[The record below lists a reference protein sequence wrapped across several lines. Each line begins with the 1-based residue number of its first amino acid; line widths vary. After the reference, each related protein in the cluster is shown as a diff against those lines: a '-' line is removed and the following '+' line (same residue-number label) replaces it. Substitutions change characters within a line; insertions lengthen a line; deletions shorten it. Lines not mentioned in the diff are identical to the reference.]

1 MSEKQN
7 KLDNRQS
14 RLAGTENRR
23 QTTDDEEKKQKK
35 DSLQKRYDELEHK
48 YKRALA
54 DYQNL
59 LKQTAKEKQEF
70 IRYANEQFIHE
81 ILPVYDNLRLA
92 LKHAKDT
99 PDGAG
104 IRDGV
109 KYILKQFKDVLNN
122 LGVEE
127 IKTAGMKF
135 DHNTMEAIEGKGDKV
150 KKEVRP
156 GYTLHGKVIAP
167 AKVIVA

>member
-1 MSEKQN
+1 MSEEKEHKNAKTQ
-7 KLDNRQS
+7 KHDDKS
-14 RLAGTENRR
+14 RKDGS
-23 QTTDDEEKKQKK
+23 QTK
-35 DSLQKRYDELEHK
+35 YDELENK

-59 LKQTAKEKQEF
+59 LKQTAREKQEF
-70 IRYANEQFIHE
+70 VRYANEQLIHE

-109 KYILKQFKDVLNN
+109 KYIVKQFKDVLNN

-127 IKTAGMKF
+127 IKTVGMKF
-135 DHNTMEAIEGKGDKV
+135 DHNTMEAIEGKGDVV

-156 GYTLHGKVIAP
+156 GYTLRGKVIAA